1 MLSKVTLRLG
11 VPIECDGVM
20 LCHSHEQ
27 SGFGAD
33 AELLEQLQ
41 RYWITACI
49 SMAVLTTR
57 ASSVFKKTATRNR
70 DHAFSA
76 VTVFCAVQANTAHVI
91 FSATVGRRA
100 AGTNCKLNK
109 NKQLAS

>member
-27 SGFGAD
+27 SEFGAD

-57 ASSVFKKTATRNR
+57 ASVFKKTATRNR

-91 FSATVGRRA
+91 VPAVGRA
-100 AGTNCKLNK
+100 AGTNK
-109 NKQLAS
+109 NQPE